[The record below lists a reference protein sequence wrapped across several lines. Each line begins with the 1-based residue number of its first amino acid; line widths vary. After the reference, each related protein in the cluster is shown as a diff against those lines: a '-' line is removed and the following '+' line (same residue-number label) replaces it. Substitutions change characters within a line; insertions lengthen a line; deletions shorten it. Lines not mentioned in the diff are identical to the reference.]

1 MKVLGIV
8 GYSGAGKTT
17 LCEALIAE
25 LSARGLRMAAIKHA
39 HHGFEPDVR
48 GKDSDRLRRAGAR
61 KTLVFSSQRWAL
73 FGEEPEPEP
82 PSLDRLLQRL
92 SPTQLD
98 LVLVEGLRHVSHP
111 LLYKLE
117 VHRPALGHPLL
128 ALSDPRIVAV
138 ATDQPAQLATH
149 GLACPI
155 LPLQQPLAVLDFV
168 ERFVSGGTNQMSESS
183 SQSEGTGR
191 PQIDDLRRKFEERI
205 GQLGKQIDELSDRFQ
220 QSANDAKAQ
229 VEADLNKL
237 KAEHQAEYEQFQ
249 KLQKVAEE
257 SWGLLQKRLDTVA
270 NQMRTVVGQAVD
282 QAASVLGFAGE
293 AKAEAKSDAAPTSTD
308 AKTDAKSEAKSDAAP
323 AEAPADSQPSSDK

>member
-17 LCEALIAE
+17 LAEALIAA
-25 LSARGLRMAAIKHA
+25 LSARGLRIAAIKHA

-73 FGEEPEPEP
+73 FGEEPLSDP
-82 PSLDRLLQRL
+82 PSLDALLERLDPRQI
-92 SPTQLD
+92 D
-98 LVLVEGLRHVSHP
+98 LVLIEGLRTVSHP
-111 LLYKLE
+111 RLDKLE
-117 VHRPALGHPLL
+117 VHRTQLGHPLL
-128 ALSDPRIVAV
+128 APSDTRIMAV
-138 ATDQPAQLATH
+138 VTDQPAQLATR
-149 GLACPI
+149 GLACPV
-155 LPLQQPLAVLDFV
+155 LPLNQTLAVLDFV
-168 ERFVSGGTNQMSESS
+168 ERFVIGGTKPMSESS
-183 SQSEGTGR
+183 SQSEGAGR

-205 GQLGKQIDELSDRFQ
+205 GQLSKQIDELSDRFQ

-270 NQMRTVVGQAVD
+270 SQMRTVVGQAVD

-293 AKAEAKSDAAPTSTD
+293 AKTEAKAETKSDAAP
-308 AKTDAKSEAKSDAAP
+308 
-323 AEAPADSQPSSDK
+323 PADSQPPSDK